1 MNLLF
6 TFPTTN
12 DAMRAEKF
20 LKSEGVDCQLKP
32 VPRKISSSCGYALA
46 ARFDEIGSPGI
57 NLLNEGIELEGCYEN
72 INGYEAIPC
81 E

>member
-20 LKSEGVDCQLKP
+20 LKSEEIECQLKP

-46 ARFDEIGSPGI
+46 ANFDNIDKPGI
-57 NLLNEGIELEGCYEN
+57 ILLAEGIELEGCYEN
-72 INGYEAIPC
+72 KNGYEAIPC